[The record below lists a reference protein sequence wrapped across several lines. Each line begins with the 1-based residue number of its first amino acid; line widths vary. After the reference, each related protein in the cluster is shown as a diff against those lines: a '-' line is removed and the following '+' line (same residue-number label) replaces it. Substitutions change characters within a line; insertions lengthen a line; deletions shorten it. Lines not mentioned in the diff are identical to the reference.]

1 MRLSEER
8 ISHIAH
14 KISKTL
20 WSDDLA
26 DFESDERALKIIK
39 DVMRDYLTIED
50 TANETARAKIESLS
64 KKIPEGTPEWN
75 TLYRKYL
82 DEELSKKRF

>member
-8 ISHIAH
+8 VTHIAH
-14 KISKTL
+14 LVSKAL
-20 WSDDLA
+20 WGDDLV
-26 DFESDERALKIIK
+26 DFESDERALTTIK

-50 TANETARAKIESLS
+50 AANEAARDKIESLS
-64 KKIPEGTPEWN
+64 KNVLEGTSEWN
-75 TLYRKYL
+75 TLYRQYL